1 MTDRKKILS
10 MANDAETELLL
21 SHAYDLYV
29 KSEKVGRAFFT
40 DFLSPLEAA
49 EIEKAFSHSCVTFF
63 GGYDDAER
71 VIGAFGDADEGDFPV
86 CAIEIITKNSSPL
99 THQSC
104 LGTVLSLGLKR
115 SGVGDIVIDK
125 SRAVMFCLAPL
136 ADYISDG
143 LTKIGGTGVKAK
155 ILDDADVSLPQ
166 RQYKEK
172 SVSLSSMR
180 LDCVVSAASG
190 KSRTNASDYIKR
202 SQVFVNYKPVTSQSH
217 TICDGDVVTIR
228 GEGKF
233 LITTDNSLTRKGR
246 IFVKIL
252 KYI

>member
-1 MTDRKKILS
+1 MTDRKKIL
-10 MANDAETELLL
+10 ARAADDETLKLF

-29 KSEKVGRAFFT
+29 KAEKTGRAFFS
-40 DFLSPLEAA
+40 DFLSPLEAR
-49 EIEKAFSHSCVTFF
+49 EISDAFPKDSVAFF

-71 VIGAFGDADEGDFPV
+71 VMAVFGKAEEGDFPIACV
-86 CAIEIITKNSSPL
+86 EIATKNDSSL
-99 THQSC
+99 THQAC

-115 SGVGDIVIDK
+115 TGVGDIIIDGSK
-125 SRAVMFCLAPL
+125 AFVFCLDNL
-136 ADYISDG
+136 AHYISDG
-143 LTKIGGTGVKAK
+143 LTKVGGTGVKTK
-155 ILDDADVSLPQ
+155 VSDGSGASVPK

-172 SVSLSSMR
+172 TASLSSLR

-190 KSRTNASDYIKR
+190 KSRSNASELISR
-202 SQVFVNYKPVTSQSH
+202 AQVFVNYKAITSQSH
-217 TICDGDVVTIR
+217 TVCDGDVVTVR

-233 LITTDNSLTRKGR
+233 LIRTENNLTRKGR